1 MYLKEIEANGF
12 KSFADKFKISLDD
25 NITCIV
31 GPNGSGKSN
40 VVDAVR
46 WVLGEQ
52 SVKSLRG
59 DGSMSDVIFSGSK
72 SRNPLN
78 VASVSL
84 TFDNSDHYL
93 NVPYEEVAVKRRVYR
108 TGENE
113 YFLNGEKCRLK
124 DITDLFLDSGI
135 GRESFNIISQGEV
148 QRILSNSPMDRRV
161 ILEEAAGVLKYK
173 KRKEEA
179 IRKLD
184 RTHDNLSRASDIL
197 AELEVQV
204 EPLREQSKKAKEYLD
219 QKEKLEQIEVALI
232 VYDVDIMNER
242 YQNAK
247 TKLEELNNEIVIL
260 RNGMSDTKIDSSKV
274 TLMHLEEEIAS
285 LNKQLLDFTKQEE
298 RLNGEKKV
306 LKERSNYKAEDS
318 KVHEQIASLTELKMS
333 LSSSLAVLEQ
343 ELTLAKETL
352 QNLMTGLN
360 KEQVEL
366 NNLTEKKEQ
375 SERELSQKTREITM
389 LEHQIDILTNSIENG
404 DNLPTSVKQILS
416 NPRLTGIYQVIGNL
430 FTVDMKYARAI
441 DIALGGS
448 KQFLVVENEIS
459 AKNAISYLKENRLGR
474 ATFFPLSVIKPKGI
488 DYETIEILKKEDG
501 FIDVASSLITFDS
514 KFRNILLNQLGNV
527 VVVEDIDD
535 ANRISKK
542 IKERYKIVT
551 LDGEVIHVG
560 GSISGGMYQNNRS
573 MITDKLELEKLIR
586 VKKENEE
593 ALEEITKAL
602 SNIEEEIKLQEE
614 KMYEKRGEVFQNQE
628 ELKQKET
635 VLDATKEKLETA
647 EKDLSSFLAVSDSSL
662 NKEEEKLMAT
672 YYEVVKEKEL
682 LEAKLKQKTK
692 EKDELQQ
699 TILELEGKQRVS
711 NTKLR
716 NKENETKELEIEI
729 TKMDVKLDHYLNTL
743 NEEYEL
749 SFEKA
754 KNNYMLTL
762 EPEDARSK
770 VSLYRSNIKRLGM
783 VNLASIDEFERVNTR
798 YEFLSKQRDDLL
810 EAKDTLLEIIDEMD
824 GIMKEEFKTTFAAV
838 NQEFKTVFKQLF
850 RGGDAAL
857 KLTDPNN
864 LLETGIE
871 IVASPPG
878 KKLTSISLLSG
889 GEKTLTAI
897 SLLFAILNV
906 RTVPFC
912 LFDEVEAALD
922 EANVDQ
928 FGKYLEHY
936 KEKTQFLL
944 ITHKKKTME
953 YAHTL
958 YGITMQESG
967 VSKLVSVRFEDTKE
981 DFQS

>member
-93 NVPYEEVAVKRRVYR
+93 NIPYEEVAVKRRVYR

-148 QRILSNSPMDRRV
+148 QRILSNSPFDRRV

-184 RTHDNLSRASDIL
+184 RTHDNLSRVSDIL
-197 AELEVQV
+197 AELEIQV

-232 VYDVDIMNER
+232 AYEVDLMNEK
-242 YQNAK
+242 YQSAK
-247 TKLEELNNEIVIL
+247 KKIEELHNEIVLL
-260 RNGMSDTKIDSSKV
+260 RNQTSDTRIDSSKV
-274 TLMHLEEEIAS
+274 ELMHLEEEIAK
-285 LNKQLLDFTKQEE
+285 LNKELLDITKQEE
-298 RLNGEKKV
+298 RLNGEKKI
-306 LKERSNYKAEDS
+306 LKERSTYQAEDS
-318 KVHEQIASLTELKMS
+318 KVHDKIASLTEARLS
-333 LSSSLAVLEQ
+333 LSSSLEVLENN
-343 ELTLAKETL
+343 LKIAKETL
-352 QNLMTGLN
+352 QEKLSNQN
-360 KEQVEL
+360 KEQG
-366 NNLTEKKEQ
+366 NFSHLTEKKEIL
-375 SERELSQKTREITM
+375 ERELSQKTREETI
-389 LEHQIDILTNSIENG
+389 LEHKIDVLASSIENG
-404 DNLPTSVKQILS
+404 DNLPSSVKQILS
-416 NPRLTGIYQVIGNL
+416 NPRLMGIYQVIGNL

-448 KQFLVVENEIS
+448 KQFLVVENEIA

-474 ATFFPLSVIKPKGI
+474 ATFFPLNVIKPKGI
-488 DYETIEILKKEDG
+488 DYETQELLKREEG
-501 FIDVASSLITFDS
+501 FIDVASSLISYDE
-514 KFRNILLNQLGNV
+514 KFRNIMLNQLGNV
-527 VVVEDIDD
+527 IVVKDIDV
-535 ANRISKK
+535 ANSISKK

-551 LDGEVIHVG
+551 LEGEVIHVG
-560 GSISGGMYQNNRS
+560 GSISGGLYQSNRS
-573 MITDKLELEKLIR
+573 MITDQLELDKLKR
-586 VKKENEE
+586 LQKENRDAISEIGDHLKEIETEKEE
-593 ALEEITKAL
+593 
-602 SNIEEEIKLQEE
+602 QEE
-614 KMYEKRGEVFQNQE
+614 KLYQKRSEVFQCQDE
-628 ELKQKET
+628 VARLEDVLQK
-635 VLDATKEKLETA
+635 TKEQLETTTR
-647 EKDLSSFLAVSDSSL
+647 DLESFQAVSDSSL
-662 NKEEEKLMAT
+662 NKEEEKLMT
-672 YYEVVKEKEL
+672 SYYDVVKQKEMIT
-682 LEAKLKQKTK
+682 ATLKQKQK
-692 EKDELQQ
+692 EKDHLQDV
-699 TILELEGKQRVS
+699 ILELEGKQRVN
-711 NTKLR
+711 NTNLR
-716 NKENETKELEIEI
+716 NKENEVKELEIEV

-754 KNNYMLTL
+754 KNHYVL
-762 EPEDARSK
+762 ELDPEEARSK

-783 VNLASIDEFERVNTR
+783 VNLASIEEFERVNTR
-798 YEFLSKQRDDLL
+798 YEFLLKQRDDLL
-810 EAKDTLLEIIDEMD
+810 EAKDTLLEIIHEMD
-824 GIMKEEFKTTFAAV
+824 GVMKEEFKTTFQAV
-838 NQEFKTVFKQLF
+838 NQEFKAVFKQLF
-850 RGGDAAL
+850 RGGDASL

-967 VSKLVSVRFEDTKE
+967 VSKLVSVRFDDTKE
-981 DFQS
+981 EAK